1 MSERCD
7 VAVVGSGF
15 AGSILARVLAR
26 LGHRV
31 VLIER
36 GRHPRF
42 ALGEST
48 TPLANLALERLA
60 RRYDLPDLHALA
72 AYGRWLRAFPELR
85 RGLKR
90 GFTFYAQREG
100 APYANGPDNDA
111 RLLVAASPRDEVADS
126 HWLRADVDAFLAR
139 RAAAEGVALWEET
152 ELDGVEIGSAGKAL
166 SGHGARLAGHR
177 DGRRFALAARFVADA
192 SGPGGF
198 LARHLPVAS
207 AARLLH
213 TDSRLVGGHFAG
225 VRDFAAVAVE
235 QGAAMAAGPYPD
247 DRAAVHHLFAGGWM
261 YVLPFDHGVASA
273 GFLLRNDVPSPLPPD
288 LPPERQWRLLLDRFP
303 AIAAQF
309 ADARPVRPLVAA
321 PRVQHRLA
329 RAAGAG
335 WALLPHAFAFLDP
348 LFSTGI
354 AWSLLGVERLA
365 RLCEE
370 GGGVPSAAGLRR
382 YARLLAAE
390 AGHTDRL
397 TRAAYLAAGDFA
409 RFVPVALLYFAAA
422 SSAELRQRLLPEEE
436 TGRPAAWEGFL
447 GADDP
452 RLVALVRGTLRRAAG
467 PADLA
472 AWLLPRL
479 APYDLVGLDDPS
491 RHNLHPVDLAPLR
504 ERADRLGLTPAELAS
519 RLHRLRDLSDSHS
532 SMYPRHP

>member
-31 VLIER
+31 VLLER

-48 TPLANLALERLA
+48 TPLANLALERIA

-100 APYANGPDNDA
+100 APYSNGPDNDA

-152 ELDGVEIGSAGKAL
+152 ELDGVEIGRAGAAL
-166 SGHGARLAGHR
+166 SGHR
-177 DGRRFALAARFVADA
+177 DGSRFELAARFVADA

-198 LARHLPVAS
+198 LARHLPIAS
-207 AARLLH
+207 AAHLLQ

-235 QGAAMAAGPYPD
+235 QGADLPAGPYPD

-273 GFLLRNDVPSPLPPD
+273 GFLLRNDVPSWPPPD

-303 AIAAQF
+303 AIAAQL
-309 ADARPVRPLVAA
+309 ADAQPVLPLVAA

-329 RAAGAG
+329 RAAGPG

-354 AWSLLGVERLA
+354 AWALLGVERLA

-436 TGRPAAWEGFL
+436 TGRPVAWEGFL

-452 RLVALVRGTLRRAAG
+452 RLTALVRGTLRRAAG
-467 PADLA
+467 PAQLA

-479 APYDLVGLDDPS
+479 APYDLVGLDDPA
-491 RHNLHPVDLAPLR
+491 RRNLHPVDLAALR
-504 ERADRLGLTPAELAS
+504 ERSSRLGLTPAELGA

-532 SMYPRHP
+532 SMYPPHP